1 MLEKPPFFDVET
13 TDIETI
19 YLMLKTENEDILQ
32 KIQDD
37 YLYWDKVKYKK
48 TNLPA
53 EKLWE
58 LVKRHRFIKSKFV
71 KFGNYQF
78 SYVIT
83 DYVQKKLHF
92 FDMYF
97 GGILGS
103 NIGIADTDKNKFIIS
118 SLIEESISSSQM
130 EGANTTRQKAK
141 EMIQQQKKPKNKSE
155 QMIFNNFLAMKYI
168 VANKEQEI
176 SLENFLYLH
185 KLLTNDTLDNELYEG
200 KLRDTNDIYVV
211 NYSNSEVVHTPPC
224 FTEISDLLDDLFT
237 FFNKEDKNFIHP
249 ILKAC
254 ILHFMLGWIHPFV
267 DGNGR
272 TARAIFYWYMLK
284 KGYWLTEYL
293 TISKVIKNTKN
304 QYEKAYLYTE
314 IDNND
319 LSYFITYHIKAM
331 EKSFEELKQYIAKKQ
346 KQVKQSAQFLK
357 IGGVNERM
365 AEILKIFNDDS
376 DRIMTIKEV
385 ESRFQV
391 SNYTA
396 RTDLK
401 TLSEM
406 GFLEI
411 IQVNK
416 KKQNFIKS
424 DNFDLIIKELLSKK

>member
-1 MLEKPPFFDVET
+1 MLEKAPFFDIEN
-13 TDIETI
+13 TDSQII
-19 YLMLKTENEDILQ
+19 SLMIKAENEGVLQ

-37 YLYWDKVKYKK
+37 YLYWDKLKYKK
-48 TNLPA
+48 TNLPV

-58 LVKRHRFIKSKFV
+58 VVKRYRFIKSKFV
-71 KFGNYQF
+71 KFGKYQF

-83 DYVQKKLHF
+83 DYIQKNLHF

-103 NIGIADTDKNKFIIS
+103 NIGIADTDKNKFIVS
-118 SLIEESISSSQM
+118 SLIEEAISSSQM

-141 EMIQQQKKPKNKSE
+141 EMIRQEKKPKNKSE
-155 QMIFNNFLAMKYI
+155 QMIFNNYLAMKYI
-168 VANKEQEI
+168 SANKDKNI
-176 SLENFLYLH
+176 SLELFLSLH
-185 KLLTNDTLDNELYEG
+185 NLLTKNTLDDNQYEG
-200 KLRDTNDIYVV
+200 KLRETDDIYVV
-211 NYSNSEVVHTPPC
+211 NYSTSEVVHTPPS
-224 FTEISDLLDDLFT
+224 FTEVPDLLNDLFV
-237 FFNKEDKNFIHP
+237 FFNEDNQNFIHP

-254 ILHFMLGWIHPFV
+254 ILHFMLGWIHPFI

-272 TARAIFYWYMLK
+272 TARAVFYWYMLK

-293 TISKVIKNTKN
+293 TISKVIQNTKN
-304 QYEKAYLYTE
+304 QYERAYLYTE
-314 IDNND
+314 IDQND

-331 EKSFEELKQYIAKKQ
+331 EKAFDELKLYIAKKQ
-346 KQVKQSAQFLK
+346 KQVIQSAQFLR
-357 IGGVNERM
+357 IDGVNERM
-365 AEILKIFNDDS
+365 AEILKIFNDDA
-376 DRIMTIKEV
+376 DRVMTIREV

-401 TLSEM
+401 TLVEM
-406 GFLEI
+406 GFLEV

-424 DNFDLIIKELLSKK
+424 EKFEQVLHKLQK